1 LTFVNDSFRLLN
13 SMPLLIA
20 LSVYPIQEICET
32 LAKRKGREV
41 YSRQRV
47 ALLIKTYLPTALK
60 IDNQYY
66 LTDKE
71 IEWLASK
78 IGEKRG

>member
-1 LTFVNDSFRLLN
+1 
-13 SMPLLIA
+13 MPLLIA
-20 LSVYPIQEICET
+20 LSVYPIQEICEA
-32 LAKRKGREV
+32 LAKRKGREA

-47 ALLIKTYLPTALK
+47 ALLIKQYLPTALK
-60 IDNQYY
+60 IDSQYY